1 MIQQELEKWGRFL
14 KKKDD
19 NIFVL
24 DKEMAGENK
33 KNVKAVDRLT
43 DWLEGSCNGLIWQN
57 LTLR

>member
-1 MIQQELEKWGRFL
+1 MARMIQQEELEKWGRFL

-43 DWLEGSCNGLIWQN
+43 D
-57 LTLR
+57 